1 MTFHIR
7 DKQLAVTLRLNKNKK
22 VECYGFAEHSG
33 LLVLYHEDEVVDL
46 IPNPKRLS
54 WLDLQFVLEV
64 AEVDKAVALN

>member
-1 MTFHIR
+1 MTFQIR

-22 VECYGFAEHSG
+22 VECYGFAEHSS
-33 LLVLYHEDEVVDL
+33 LLELYNEDEVVDL

>member
-1 MTFHIR
+1 MTFHMR
-7 DKQLAVTLRLNKNKK
+7 DKQPAVILRLNKNKK
-22 VECYGFAEHSG
+22 VYCYGFAEHSS
-33 LLVLYHEDEVVDL
+33 LLELYHEDEVVDL